1 MIYDIIWNL
10 NYFIKRPLN
19 SISLVII
26 KEGEPSKTTNSP
38 SYDKNVLKSNLLIF
52 SILYSKTI
60 YYYHIIFTKNAI
72 LFSTYK
78 ILQIKPSEEAKFDKN

>member
-19 SISLVII
+19 NISLVII

-38 SYDKNVLKSNLLIF
+38 SYDKNVLKSNLNTPFIRNPIF
-52 SILYSKTI
+52 
-60 YYYHIIFTKNAI
+60 H
-72 LFSTYK
+72 
-78 ILQIKPSEEAKFDKN
+78 LQNITNQAF